1 VEGGPARPN
10 NEKEMALTNLT
21 NGLAPKSRP
30 YTWSGRG
37 GTWRRSLASLAF
49 AWPWFDGA
57 SEWALRRF
65 FFPTSRLW
73 AAARTADG
81 SAERFYDT
89 LGLAQHPDDE
99 RKLAVALARFQKA
112 RARAAALEAEWQRVF
127 FGWEESS
134 VAYRSAVEAARLD
147 AAHAYSAARRF
158 FAFLLRRG
166 LPPIKLDIQS
176 PEVVETIYGKA
187 RSDLASFTALPGPMP
202 AVEISR
208 PVPGVVGTDCWLR
221 FKSPRLGDAVYARVH
236 EPVGVSDPPT
246 LIFGHGVCVEFD
258 HWRGLIDEAT
268 TLCAAGFRVIRPEAP
283 WHGRRT
289 PAGAFAGERLIATFP
304 TGLLDGFFGAL
315 QEWAVLADWSRKTSR
330 APLAFGGTSLGALT
344 AQFAADHARN
354 GPERLKPDGL
364 FLITHCGRLVDA
376 TAQGEMTNIFG
387 AAYDPHANGWTPEHI
402 ADYLRLLDPRPKAPV
417 APERIVTVLG
427 KRDRVTP
434 FASGLALVQAWG
446 VPAANQFIFD
456 RGHFSMPMTLIRKKA
471 PVARFC
477 RVMAGPPP
485 SPARR

>member
-1 VEGGPARPN
+1 MVS
-10 NEKEMALTNLT
+10 THLT
-21 NGLAPKSRP
+21 NGLVPKSRP
-30 YTWSGRG
+30 YAWSGRG
-37 GTWRRSLASLAF
+37 GTWRRSLWSLAF

-65 FFPTSRLW
+65 FFPASRLW

-81 SAERFYDT
+81 SAERFYET
-89 LGLAQHPDDE
+89 LGAARHPGGDA
-99 RKLAVALARFQKA
+99 KLTIALARFQRA

-147 AAHAYSAARRF
+147 GAHAYNAARRF
-158 FAFLLRRG
+158 FAFLLRRSA
-166 LPPIKLDIQS
+166 PPIRLDIQS
-176 PEVVETIYGKA
+176 PEAVDAIYASA
-187 RSDLASFTALPGPMP
+187 RADLTPFTAPPDPLP
-202 AVEISR
+202 AVESSR
-208 PVPGVVGTDCWLR
+208 PVPGAVGTDCWLR
-221 FKSPRLGDAVYARVH
+221 FKSPLLGDMVYARVH

-289 PAGAFAGERLIATFP
+289 PAGSFAGERLIATFP
-304 TGLLDGFFGAL
+304 TGLMDGFFGAV

-330 APLAFGGTSLGALT
+330 GPLAFGGTSLGALT
-344 AQFAADHARN
+344 AQLAADRARE
-354 GPERLKPDGL
+354 GAARLRPDGL
-364 FLITHCGRLVDA
+364 FLITHCGRIGDA

-387 AAYDPHANGWTPEHI
+387 AAYDPFANGWTPERI
-402 ADYLRLLDPRPKAPV
+402 DDYLRLLDPRPEAPV
-417 APERIVTVLG
+417 APAKIVSVLG

-446 VPAANQFIFD
+446 VPEANQFIFD
-456 RGHFSMPMTLIRKKA
+456 RGHFSMPMTLIRRKT

-477 RVMAGPPP
+477 EAMGSATSGP
-485 SPARR
+485 SRS

>member
-1 VEGGPARPN
+1 MEGVSARPMH
-10 NEKEMALTNLT
+10 EKEMALTNLT
-21 NGLAPKSRP
+21 NDLAPEPWP

-49 AWPWFDGA
+49 SWPWFDGA
-57 SEWALRRF
+57 SEWALSRF
-65 FFPTSRLW
+65 FFPASRLW

-89 LGLAQHPDDE
+89 LGIAPHPDDE
-99 RKLAVALARFQKA
+99 RKLAIALARFQKA

-134 VAYRSAVEAARLD
+134 VAYRRAVEAARLD
-147 AAHAYSAARRF
+147 GAHAYNAARRF
-158 FAFLLRRG
+158 FAFLLRRSA
-166 LPPIKLDIQS
+166 PPIKLDIQS
-176 PEVVETIYGKA
+176 PAAVAAIYGGA
-187 RSDLASFTALPGPMP
+187 RTDLKPFTAPPDPMP

-208 PVPGVVGTDCWLR
+208 PVPGVVGTDYWLR
-221 FKSPRLGDAVYARVH
+221 FKSPRLGDMVYARVH
-236 EPVGVSDPPT
+236 EPMGVSDPPT

-304 TGLLDGFFGAL
+304 TGLIDGFFGAV

-330 APLAFGGTSLGALT
+330 GPLAFGGTSLGALT
-344 AQFAADHARN
+344 AQLAADRARD
-354 GPERLKPDGL
+354 GPARLAPNGL
-364 FLITHCGRLVDA
+364 FLITHCGQIVNA
-376 TAQGEMTNIFG
+376 TAHGEMTNIFG
-387 AAYDPHANGWTPEHI
+387 AAYDPHANGWTPELI
-402 ADYLRLLDPRPKAPV
+402 ADYLRLLDPRHEAPV
-417 APERIVTVLG
+417 APTRIVSVLG

-434 FASGLALVQAWG
+434 FANGLALIQAWG
-446 VPAANQFIFD
+446 VPDANRFIFD
-456 RGHFSMPMTLIRKKA
+456 RGHFSMPMTLIRDQAAVK
-471 PVARFC
+471 RFC
-477 RVMAGPPP
+477 EVMQ
-485 SPARR
+485 SV